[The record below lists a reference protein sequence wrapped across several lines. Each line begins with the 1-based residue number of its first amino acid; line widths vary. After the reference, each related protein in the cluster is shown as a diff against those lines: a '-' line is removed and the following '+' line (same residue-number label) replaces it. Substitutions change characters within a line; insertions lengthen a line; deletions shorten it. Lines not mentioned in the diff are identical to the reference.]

1 MMKVYVIWRIDVWS
15 NYSFCFSY
23 QILFVFKKTSNPV
36 KCPLNTDEIV
46 VWCASKC
53 PLYTVSAKWV
63 SVIQSFF
70 YIVLTIVRP
79 VSENESI
86 VNGCPPYSMF
96 VISVLA
102 VFIIKVL
109 TVELNL
115 NMTLTVLTEFVY
127 ISHSWTLQ

>member
-1 MMKVYVIWRIDVWS
+1 M
-15 NYSFCFSY
+15 
-23 QILFVFKKTSNPV
+23 
-36 KCPLNTDEIV
+36 
-46 VWCASKC
+46 
-53 PLYTVSAKWV
+53 SAKWV

-70 YIVLTIVRP
+70 YIVLTVVRP

-86 VNGCPPYSMF
+86 VNGGPLYSMF

-127 ISHSWTLQ
+127 IIHS